1 MPHAN
6 LQGVFL
12 ASAHETKLILLGT
25 KGGPRVGGTR
35 ANPAN
40 VILTG
45 GTPYVVDC
53 GYGVTRQLIAA
64 GMRPEQVRTILITHH
79 HSDHILELGPLI
91 YNIWVGGVHEP
102 IEVWGPP
109 PLQQV
114 MDGFLRSMD
123 YDIAIRID
131 DEGRA
136 DLRQLVRVHEF
147 EAPAVL
153 FEANGVRVSAARVHH
168 PPLTHAY
175 AYRFDAPDRAI
186 VLSGDTAVC
195 PEIIAFARGADVLLH
210 EVMHLGGVNRL
221 IAARP
226 SIARLREH
234 LLASHTTTEQVGKVA
249 TEAGVKTLV
258 LNHLVPG
265 DDPGITEEMWLAGPR
280 RDFDGVVI
288 LGRDL
293 QTV

>member
-1 MPHAN
+1 MTS
-6 LQGVFL
+6 G
-12 ASAHETKLILLGT
+12 HETRLTLLGT

-40 VILTG
+40 VVHAG

-53 GYGVTRQLIAA
+53 GYGVTHQLIAA
-64 GMRPEQVRTILITHH
+64 GIRPEQVRTILITHH
-79 HSDHILELGPLI
+79 HSDHTLELGPLL
-91 YNIWVGGVHEP
+91 YNIWIGGVHESLD
-102 IEVWGPP
+102 VWGPP
-109 PLQQV
+109 PLRQV
-114 MDGFLRSMD
+114 IDGFLASMD
-123 YDIAIRID
+123 YDIGVRIH

-136 DLRQLVRVHEF
+136 DLRKLIRVHEF

-168 PPLTHAY
+168 PPLTHSC
-175 AYRFDAPDRAI
+175 AYRFDGPDRSI

-195 PEIIAFARGADVLLH
+195 PEIVAFARGADVLLH
-210 EVMHLGGVNRL
+210 EVMHLGGIDRL

-234 LLASHTTTEQVGKVA
+234 LVASHTSTEEVGKVA
-249 TEAGVKTLV
+249 TAAGVKMLV

-265 DDPGITEEMWLAGPR
+265 DDPSLTEEMWLADPR
-280 RDFDGVVI
+280 RDFDGPVI

-293 QTV
+293 QTI